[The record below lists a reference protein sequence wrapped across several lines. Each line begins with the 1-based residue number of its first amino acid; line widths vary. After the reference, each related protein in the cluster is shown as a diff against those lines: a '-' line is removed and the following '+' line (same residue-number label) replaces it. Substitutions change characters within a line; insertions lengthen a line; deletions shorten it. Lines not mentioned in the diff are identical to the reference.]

1 MGCKKILRMSW
12 GLSYSHQAKMKGRTF
27 QAEDEREGLNGSE
40 EGESFSYLRNLKV
53 TSGTRNSVI
62 QGKVV

>member
-1 MGCKKILRMSW
+1 MGCKKVLRMSW

-40 EGESFSYLRNLKV
+40 EGESFSYLRNLIHV
-53 TSGTRNSVI
+53 
-62 QGKVV
+62 